1 VRSSVGRA
9 FLAVREDQIAAE
21 AMGINTT
28 KYKVKAFVIGSF
40 LAGVAGGLFAHYL
53 MYIKP
58 DMFMFIKSFEV
69 VAMVVLG
76 GLGSIS
82 GSVIAAI
89 ILTFL
94 PEGLRVVKDVLHT
107 NKDPRMVIYSI
118 MLITLML
125 TRPQGLLGRRE
136 LWQVL
141 PKRKDKAPKE
151 NKGEDAPPV
160 Q

>member
-1 VRSSVGRA
+1 
-9 FLAVREDQIAAE
+9 
-21 AMGINTT
+21 M
-28 KYKVKAFVIGSF
+28 
-40 LAGVAGGLFAHYL
+40 YL
-53 MYIKP
+53 NP
-58 DMFMFIKSFEV
+58 TMFMFIRSFEV

-82 GSVIAAI
+82 GSVVAAI

-94 PEGLRVVKDVLHT
+94 PEGLRMAKEVMHSD
-107 NKDPRMVIYSI
+107 KDPRMVIYSL
-118 MLITLML
+118 MLIVLML

-141 PKRKDKAPKE
+141 KRRKDSVPEEKASE
-151 NKGEDAPPV
+151 GPPV